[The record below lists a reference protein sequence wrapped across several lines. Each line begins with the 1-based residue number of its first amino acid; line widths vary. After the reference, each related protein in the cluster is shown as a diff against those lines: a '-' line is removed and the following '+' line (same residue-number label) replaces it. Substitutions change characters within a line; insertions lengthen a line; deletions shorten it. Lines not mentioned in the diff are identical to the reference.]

1 MVHSYFLFYNK
12 EYAQRGANQRIY
24 LKEDFTYMEARFQEI
39 LNHIK
44 QPKEIRLNNMLDPF
58 FLGANEEEM
67 TADILFCTQEWEWNQ
82 RNEIH
87 GGAIASMFDT
97 AMGVCAAAFQG
108 QGSVST
114 ADLQVSFIRP
124 FLSGAFIFSTQI
136 TSMGKT
142 LIRAT
147 CVAREKQSGKIVAT
161 ASGTFVPFKK

>member
-1 MVHSYFLFYNK
+1 
-12 EYAQRGANQRIY
+12 
-24 LKEDFTYMEARFQEI
+24 MEKRFEEI
-39 LNHIK
+39 LNYIK
-44 QPKEIRLNNMLDPF
+44 NPRELRLNNMLDPY
-58 FLGANEEEM
+58 FLGADEEEKI
-67 TADILFCTQEWEWNQ
+67 ADILFCTQDWERNQ

-97 AMGVCAAAFQG
+97 AMGVTAAAFQG
-108 QGSVST
+108 KGSVST

-124 FLSGAFIFSTQI
+124 FLSGAFIFTTQI

-147 CVAREKQSGKIVAT
+147 CIAREKQSGKIVAT

>member
-1 MVHSYFLFYNK
+1 
-12 EYAQRGANQRIY
+12 
-24 LKEDFTYMEARFQEI
+24 MEKIFQEI
-39 LNHIK
+39 LSHIK
-44 QPKEIRLNNMLDPF
+44 HPSELRLNNMLDPF
-58 FLGANEEEM
+58 FLGADEEEK

-82 RNEIH
+82 RKEIH

-97 AMGVCAAAFQG
+97 AMGVTAAAFHERRN
-108 QGSVST
+108 VST

-124 FLSGAFIFSTQI
+124 FLSGAFIFTTQI
-136 TSMGKT
+136 TSLGRT

>member
-1 MVHSYFLFYNK
+1 
-12 EYAQRGANQRIY
+12 
-24 LKEDFTYMEARFQEI
+24 MEKRFQEI

-44 QPKEIRLNNMLDPF
+44 QPQELRLNNMLDPF
-58 FLGANEEEM
+58 FLGADEEEM
-67 TADILFCTQEWEWNQ
+67 TADILFCTQEWERNQ

-136 TSMGKT
+136 TSVGKT

-147 CVAREKQSGKIVAT
+147 CVAKEKQSGKIVAT

>member
-1 MVHSYFLFYNK
+1 
-12 EYAQRGANQRIY
+12 
-24 LKEDFTYMEARFQEI
+24 MELEKRFEEI

-44 QPKEIRLNNMLDPF
+44 HPKELRLNNMLDPY
-58 FLGANEEEM
+58 FLGGDEEELV
-67 TADILFCTQEWEWNQ
+67 ADILFCTQDWERNQ

-87 GGAIASMFDT
+87 GGSIAAMFDT
-97 AMGVCAAAFQG
+97 AMGVTAAVFEG
-108 QGSVST
+108 SGSVST

-124 FLSGAFIFSTQI
+124 FLSGAFIFTTQI
-136 TSMGKT
+136 TSIGKT

>member
-1 MVHSYFLFYNK
+1 MDREK
-12 EYAQRGANQRIY
+12 
-24 LKEDFTYMEARFQEI
+24 RFEEI
-39 LNHIK
+39 LKYIK
-44 QPKEIRLNNMLDPF
+44 HPHELRLNNMLDPF
-58 FLGANEEEM
+58 VLDCQEENQISE
-67 TADILFCTQEWEWNQ
+67 ILFCTQDWEKNQ

-97 AMGVCAAAFQG
+97 AMGITAAAFMEE
-108 QGSVST
+108 GSVST

-142 LIRAT
+142 LIRST